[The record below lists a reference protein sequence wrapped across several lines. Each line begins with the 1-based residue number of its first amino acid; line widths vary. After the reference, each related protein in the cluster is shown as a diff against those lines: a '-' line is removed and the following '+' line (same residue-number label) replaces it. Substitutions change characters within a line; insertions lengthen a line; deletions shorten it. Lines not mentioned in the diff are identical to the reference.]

1 MSIDLTALF
10 TAVITVIIA
19 IISKYAVPF
28 LKAKLANVK
37 KDDLV
42 FWVEIAVKAAEQLAK
57 NGTIQ
62 KSGRKDY
69 VKEFLVKKGFS
80 LDTSEVDNLIESF
93 VNDLPSQLTGVE
105 TLVSETDTQ
114 TNEIVK
120 AAAEMIVSANEK
132 EKAISDAEVDKA
144 KAEAQ
149 KAKAEADKAKAEA
162 AKVKDTTKKK

>member
-1 MSIDLTALF
+1 MQIDLTALF
-10 TAVITVIIA
+10 TAIITVIIA
-19 IISKYAVPF
+19 LISKYVIPF

-37 KDDLV
+37 KEDLV

-62 KSGRKDY
+62 KAGRKEY
-69 VKEFLVKKGFS
+69 VKEFLIKKGFS
-80 LDTSEVDNLIESF
+80 LDTAEVDNLIESF
-93 VNDLPSQLTGVE
+93 VNDLPSQVVSDNTNAE
-105 TLVSETDTQ
+105 T
-114 TNEIVK
+114 NAIVQ
-120 AAAEMIVSANEK
+120 AAAEMVVSANEK

-162 AKVKDTTKKK
+162 TKAKEEVKKK